1 MSGKLRVGLSTA
13 LVFIAE
19 IPVYEKIGRLS
30 AVTVTHDPDSNII
43 TLRATKQEKGYQWG
57 PYRKN
62 QKPNTVVDEYRMSFT
77 RKHQVIPDTVPNFGL
92 TEGTWE
98 LEGDELT
105 IILDANELVNLRQ
118 SAPKGGYHVKSPV
131 PPEEPR
137 KGKEPIIGEVRSG
150 SVTVSQNATAEER
163 LDALPLDGS
172 PLVEVP
178 EPDPVTKPEPKRS
191 VVGEIAERDDMDVT
205 IRQLRDAVRMINEA
219 KEERGDELRFYIDTT
234 TGKLVAK
241 VEVTL

>member
-13 LVFIAE
+13 LVFIAD

-30 AVTVTHDPDSNII
+30 AVKITRDPDSNII
-43 TLRATKQEKGYQWG
+43 TLQATKQDKGYQWG

-62 QKPNTVVDEYRMSFT
+62 QKANAVVDEYRMSFT
-77 RKHQVIPDTVPNFGL
+77 RKHQAIPDTIPNFGL
-92 TEGTWE
+92 TEATWE
-98 LEGDELT
+98 LDGDVLT
-105 IILDANELVNLRQ
+105 IILDAGELVNLRQ
-118 SAPKGGYHVKSPV
+118 SAPKGGYHMKSPV

-137 KGKEPIIGEVRSG
+137 KGKEPTVGEVRSG
-150 SVTVSQNATAEER
+150 SVTVSPDATAEER

-178 EPDPVTKPEPKRS
+178 APAPEPTRS

-205 IRQLRDAVRMINEA
+205 IRQLRDAVRIINAA